1 MTRWATF
8 LLAAATLSGCV
19 QAEELQE
26 RILPGREPVPERWE
40 ASVEPSMAPDFS
52 GTGPS
57 YPVLLVHQHHVP
69 SARQQEEA
77 RRNPVVCLRLDG
89 SPLAFA
95 PSTRDMAACAG
106 PAADPPTGRAF
117 VERESYLAQGGRGLA
132 VMMDPC
138 RGGAI
143 VLGRDGFLVQAPGH
157 AFEVRLLENGTFR
170 VDGRW
175 LAPGSSLKVGYFLHA
190 GDAQDEE
197 YVRVVFDAPGRWLL
211 SRMGSDGRD
220 LDGVPPR
227 PDHGSG
233 LFVDV
238 DVAPVD
244 LASPLR
250 AVLDATPGAVRG
262 VASLRAVHDGERL
275 TELTVR
281 VLAEDEAIL
290 WYGAGRVEGKLR
302 LLGARDPL
310 ARDEPQVGPEALLDL
325 AASPWDTLRA
335 GTAPT
340 TDVRLDPTTSWGTVA
355 GIPLGVDRS
364 LAPGGC
370 EGGCVFVRQAGAWS
384 RVVLPERGEAM
395 DALTLQVLS
404 GEGRAANAVWW
415 HVPAAPAP

>member
-8 LLAAATLSGCV
+8 VLVAATLGGCV
-19 QAEELQE
+19 QAEDLRE
-26 RILPGREPVPERWE
+26 RILPGRDPVPERWE

-52 GTGPS
+52 GAGPS
-57 YPVLLVHQHHVP
+57 YPVLLIHQHHVP

-89 SPLAFA
+89 SPVAFA
-95 PSTRDMAACAG
+95 PSTREAMMCAG
-106 PAADPPTGRAF
+106 PPADPPTGRAF
-117 VERESYLAQGGRGLA
+117 VEQERYLAEGGRGLA

-138 RGGAI
+138 RGGAV
-143 VLGRDGFLVQAPGH
+143 VLGRDAFLVQAPGH

-175 LAPGSSLKVGYFLHA
+175 LEPGSALKIGYFLHA

-211 SRMGSDGRD
+211 ARMGSDGRD
-220 LDGVPPR
+220 LDGVPRR

-238 DVAPVD
+238 DVAPMD

-250 AVLDATPGAVRG
+250 AVLDATPGVVRG

-275 TELTVR
+275 TEITVR
-281 VLAEDEAIL
+281 VLTGEEAIL

-302 LLGARDPL
+302 LLGAREAIAP
-310 ARDEPQVGPEALLDL
+310 DEPQADPEALLDL
-325 AASPWDTLRA
+325 AAIPWEALRA
-335 GTAPT
+335 GSVPTA
-340 TDVRLDPTTSWGTVA
+340 DVRWEPAARWGTVA

-384 RVVLPERGEAM
+384 RVLLPERGEAT

-404 GEGRAANAVWW
+404 GEGTEANAVWW
-415 HVPAAPAP
+415 HVPAPPAR